1 MAVFRPIDKILKGIF
16 LTVFVLCGILF
27 IAFTVRWMLRPGQ
40 ESQMNYGNSLL
51 YFRAR
56 SFADGGSSVRAG
68 CHVLLSSF
76 IVGYAVL
83 MIMLN
88 ASVRDFTPE
97 SKAGQFQGIRMIF
110 YVLLPMVIG
119 PAIGSYASMK
129 SAEVYTDEY
138 NVIQHVPTS
147 KMFLYAAI
155 VAAFVFLPLAF
166 LIKKGF
172 IPAESKE
179 SAPAAEENQ

>member
-1 MAVFRPIDKILKGIF
+1 MEKFMAVFRPIDKILKGIF

-27 IAFTVRWMLRPGQ
+27 IAFTVRWMLHPGQ

-83 MIMLN
+83 SCFINRCFGDKQNSDGQNSDELN
-88 ASVRDFTPE
+88 
-97 SKAGQFQGIRMIF
+97 
-110 YVLLPMVIG
+110 
-119 PAIGSYASMK
+119 GSSRNGRQQK
-129 SAEVYTDEY
+129 
-138 NVIQHVPTS
+138 N
-147 KMFLYAAI
+147 
-155 VAAFVFLPLAF
+155 
-166 LIKKGF
+166 
-172 IPAESKE
+172 
-179 SAPAAEENQ
+179 